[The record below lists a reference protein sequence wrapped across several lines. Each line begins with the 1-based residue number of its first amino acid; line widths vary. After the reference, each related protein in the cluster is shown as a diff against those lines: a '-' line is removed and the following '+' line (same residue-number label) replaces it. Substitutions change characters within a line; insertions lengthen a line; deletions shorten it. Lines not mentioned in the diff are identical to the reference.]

1 MSNTTKWRDKAEAQQ
16 EEYRRY
22 TGQLIDEITVLVDA
36 LNEMRRELDRWRNV
50 AAKLKQAVEIQTT
63 VYTPDG
69 FMSINGREA
78 IQQFDLLDKQDI
90 EE

>member
-1 MSNTTKWRDKAEAQQ
+1 MLNRDLPHVVDA
-16 EEYRRY
+16 
-22 TGQLIDEITVLVDA
+22 LVDA
-36 LNEMRRELDRWRNV
+36 LSETRRERDRWRDI

-69 FMSINGREA
+69 FMSITGRDA
-78 IQQFDLLDKQDI
+78 IKEFDLLDRKDI

>member
-1 MSNTTKWRDKAEAQQ
+1 MLNRDLPHVVDA
-16 EEYRRY
+16 
-22 TGQLIDEITVLVDA
+22 LVDA
-36 LNEMRRELDRWRNV
+36 LNETRRELDRWRDL
-50 AAKLKQAVEIQTT
+50 AAKLKQAVEIQTS

-78 IQQFDLLDKQDI
+78 IQQFDLLDRKDS

>member
-1 MSNTTKWRDKAEAQQ
+1 MLNRD
-16 EEYRRY
+16 
-22 TGQLIDEITVLVDA
+22 LPHVVDVLVDA
-36 LNEMRRELDRWRNV
+36 LNETRRELDRWRDL
-50 AAKLKQAVEIQTT
+50 AAKLKQALEIQTV

-78 IQQFDLLDKQDI
+78 IQQFDLLDRKDI

>member
-1 MSNTTKWRDKAEAQQ
+1 MLNRDLPHVVDA
-16 EEYRRY
+16 
-22 TGQLIDEITVLVDA
+22 LVDA
-36 LNEMRRELDRWRNV
+36 LNETRRELDRWRDL
-50 AAKLKQAVEIQTT
+50 AAKLKQAVEIQTS

-78 IQQFDLLDKQDI
+78 IQQFDLLDRKDI

>member
-1 MSNTTKWRDKAEAQQ
+1 MLNRDLPHIVDA
-16 EEYRRY
+16 
-22 TGQLIDEITVLVDA
+22 LVDA
-36 LNEMRRELDRWRNV
+36 LSETRRERDRWRDL
-50 AAKLKQAVEIQTT
+50 AAKLKQAVEIQAV

-69 FMSINGREA
+69 FMSLNGREA

>member
-1 MSNTTKWRDKAEAQQ
+1 MLNRDLPHVVDA
-16 EEYRRY
+16 
-22 TGQLIDEITVLVDA
+22 LVDA
-36 LNEMRRELDRWRNV
+36 LNETRRELDRWRDV
-50 AAKLKQAVEIQTT
+50 AAKLKRAVEIQTT

-78 IQQFDLLDKQDI
+78 IKEFDLLDRQDI

>member
-1 MSNTTKWRDKAEAQQ
+1 MLNRDLPHVVDA
-16 EEYRRY
+16 
-22 TGQLIDEITVLVDA
+22 LVDA
-36 LNEMRRELDRWRNV
+36 LNETRRELDRWRDL
-50 AAKLKQAVEIQTT
+50 AAKLKHAVEIQAS

-78 IQQFDLLDKQDI
+78 IQQFDLLDRRDI

>member
-1 MSNTTKWRDKAEAQQ
+1 MSDTEKWRDKAEAAQ

-36 LNEMRRELDRWRNV
+36 LYEMRRELDRWRDL
-50 AAKLKQAVEIQTT
+50 AAKLKQALEIQAV

-69 FMSINGREA
+69 FMSMNGREA
-78 IQQFDLLDKQDI
+78 IQQFDLFDKQDI

>member
-1 MSNTTKWRDKAEAQQ
+1 MSNDTKTRDKLAKQQ

-36 LNEMRRELDRWRNV
+36 LYEMRRELDRWRDV
-50 AAKLKQAVEIQTT
+50 AAKLKQAVEIQTN
-63 VYTPDG
+63 VYTPDR
-69 FMSINGREA
+69 FMSLNGREA